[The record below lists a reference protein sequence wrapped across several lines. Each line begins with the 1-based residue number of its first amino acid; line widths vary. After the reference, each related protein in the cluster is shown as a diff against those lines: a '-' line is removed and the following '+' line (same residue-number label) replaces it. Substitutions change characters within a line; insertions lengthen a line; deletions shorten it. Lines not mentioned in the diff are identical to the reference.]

1 MGIIRG
7 DFAKN
12 LTTDVFTTR
21 AENFQKLQ
29 LPRLNFDGQPLEE
42 ESLVTQEPT
51 VNPEGEPSMNAS
63 VSMTQMAP
71 MAPPPVVEI
80 PDETLAIFYD
90 RAFQKGLDE
99 GRMQAGSEVSE
110 LKRRYAEALQ
120 SLINVSQQLE
130 NSNRLQLIQLACQIA
145 EKIIRQQVVV
155 NPETLLSLIEKAIED
170 MKVRDEVTIVCNMD
184 DYEYLVSHIDQ
195 LKQHPNHTFR
205 INLMVDDMLD
215 RGDFRIQTFQGSTEW
230 KVSPQVDEARKAL
243 LEG

>member
-42 ESLVTQEPT
+42 ESLLPRDPTSQPAEPSHSVEPT
-51 VNPEGEPSMNAS
+51 P
-63 VSMTQMAP
+63 MAP

-145 EKIIRQQVVV
+145 EQIIRQQVVIR
-155 NPETLLSLIEKAIED
+155 PESLLELIDKAIDE
-170 MKVRDEVTIVCNMD
+170 MKVRDEVTIVCNME
-184 DYEYLVSHIDQ
+184 DYEYLVGHIDQ

-230 KVSPQVDEARKAL
+230 KIAPQVEGARNAL
-243 LEG
+243 LQDGD

>member
-1 MGIIRG
+1 
-7 DFAKN
+7 
-12 LTTDVFTTR
+12 
-21 AENFQKLQ
+21 
-29 LPRLNFDGQPLEE
+29 
-42 ESLVTQEPT
+42 
-51 VNPEGEPSMNAS
+51 MNAS

-155 NPETLLSLIEKAIED
+155 NPETLLSLIEKAIE
-170 MKVRDEVTIVCNMD
+170 RAPSRQTR
-184 DYEYLVSHIDQ
+184 LWAA
-195 LKQHPNHTFR
+195 
-205 INLMVDDMLD
+205 LD
-215 RGDFRIQTFQGSTEW
+215 PTYPTPRLQRRT
-230 KVSPQVDEARKAL
+230 
-243 LEG
+243 